1 MKRTKVSSVSSTKG
15 SRWRQHQVSAG
26 SAGSDLERVDVADA
40 NEARVVQNKVV
51 EIEPEFKEMKI
62 FVNRH
67 DQDGALQSRTTE
79 RRRPNVDN

>member
-51 EIEPEFKEMKI
+51 EIEPSIEA
-62 FVNRH
+62 RY
-67 DQDGALQSRTTE
+67 E
-79 RRRPNVDN
+79 RIVLLLDIVKCSC